1 MTKTTISKIKREMT
15 HWEKKILAMS
25 EIKEQAHNIKEVLKI
40 KEKTKMQEEKWIK
53 DMNRQFM

>member
-15 HWEKKILAMS
+15 HWEKILAMP

-40 KEKTKMQEEKWIK
+40 KEKTITQER
-53 DMNRQFM
+53 NG